1 MNVELQGTES
11 GLVAYYQL
19 NEATGQT
26 AEDHTSFGNNGE
38 LGNTARPD
46 GQDPIKA
53 SAEDHAA

>member
-38 LGNTARPD
+38 LGNTAGPD
-46 GQDPIKA
+46 GQDPIWF
-53 SAEDHAA
+53 